1 MKLPQVPQRTTTGF
15 AFSEISRAIQEGFA
29 RRQFGQAEIEQV
41 LRFFGHAPPE
51 CVYCGSP
58 EVRRWDH
65 VVSIREGGET
75 VLGNIVPAC
84 ARCDDS
90 KQHSPFAK
98 WMQSD
103 APLSP
108 KSRGVENIAERI
120 ARIRAYAQEFGYSP
134 TDMERRLTPEEAE
147 RLEGIRAALARARD
161 DLEALIADY
170 RARTGHAMKECHESH

>member
-29 RRQFGQAEIEQV
+29 RRQFGNAEIDQV
-41 LRFFGHAPPE
+41 LSFFGDPPQ

-65 VVSIREGGET
+65 VVPIRNGGET

-84 ARCDDS
+84 AKCDDS
-90 KQHSPFAK
+90 KQHRPFAE
-98 WMQSD
+98 WMQGD

-108 KSRGVENIAERI
+108 KSRGVQDIEERI
-120 ARIRAYAQEFGYSP
+120 ARIRAYAQEFEYAHS
-134 TDMERRLTPEEAE
+134 RLEDRLKGEEKE
-147 RLEGIRAALARARD
+147 RLETIRASLAQARD
-161 DLEALIADY
+161 GLEALIADY
-170 RARTGHAMKECHESH
+170 RARKGQV